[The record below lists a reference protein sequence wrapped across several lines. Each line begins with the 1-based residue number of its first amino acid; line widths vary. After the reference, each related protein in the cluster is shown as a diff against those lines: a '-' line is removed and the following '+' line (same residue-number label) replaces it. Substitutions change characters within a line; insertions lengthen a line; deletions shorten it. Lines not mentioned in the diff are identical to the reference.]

1 MKNLK
6 LFLLIFTIS
15 VISSSN
21 LFAEDSET
29 KNELK
34 VEIIV
39 SGSPSF
45 ITEWIGSSY
54 SHSPRITRI
63 KEIEQEKMFYMA
75 VVVGGYSLG
84 DNSSTDIT
92 GDFMLLKPDGS
103 VSLENKNI
111 FKHKVEMEQ
120 NHTAGFIMLD
130 PTLDIVLEEGDP
142 QGFYTIKITVH
153 DNVLDKESTNE
164 YRLKLI
170 ARPKGPRKPPIFNSH
185 NDFTKWMTYY
195 YLKPEPSKLPA
206 VIKHYASSSLY
217 NKVSSRLPVV
227 AFFAAILKDNNPLL
241 EEVYQSIS
249 NTSPDSLQTVF
260 LRTMWLLNSSR
271 SKEIIAEFSPSWESD
286 ENKKQIKNINE
297 TPAPNLLIDPIVDT
311 SQLDMLWSIFVA
323 TGDSKPIERII
334 STLNFVNEE
343 DIIQVMIGKAAIWSL
358 GSNAKQH
365 KLVYE
370 ICAKALTTADPGT
383 AVMLQEI
390 IDNLDLIE

>member
-1 MKNLK
+1 MKTLK
-6 LFLLIFTIS
+6 LFLLIVTIS

-21 LFAEDSET
+21 LFAEESET

-39 SGSPSF
+39 SESPSF
-45 ITEWIGSSY
+45 ISEWIGSRY

-75 VVVGGYSLG
+75 VIVGGYSLD

-92 GDFMLLKPDGS
+92 GDFMLLGPDGS
-103 VSLENKNI
+103 VSLEDKNI

-120 NHTAGFIMLD
+120 DHATGFIMLD

-153 DNVLDKESTNE
+153 DNTLDKESTNQ

-170 ARPKGPRKPPIFNSH
+170 ARPKGPRRSPIFNFH

-195 YLKPEPSKLPA
+195 YLNPEPSKLPA
-206 VIKHYASSSLY
+206 VIKYYANSSLY
-217 NKVSSRLPVV
+217 NKVNSRLPVTT
-227 AFFAAILKDNNPLL
+227 FFAAILKDNDALL
-241 EEVYQSIS
+241 EKVYQSIS
-249 NTSPDSLQTVF
+249 DTSPDSLQTVF
-260 LRTMWLLNSSR
+260 LRTIWLIDSPR
-271 SKEIIAEFSPSWESD
+271 SKEILAEVSPSWESN
-286 ENKKQIKNINE
+286 ENKKQIKEITE
-297 TPAPNLLIDPIVDT
+297 TPAPNVLIDPIIDA
-311 SQLDMLWSIFVA
+311 SQLDMLWSIFLA
-323 TGDSKPIERII
+323 TGDSKPIKRII
-334 STLNFVNEE
+334 STLNFVDDQ
-343 DIIQVMIGKAAIWSL
+343 DIMQVMIGKAAIWSL

-370 ICAKALTTADPGT
+370 ICTKALTTADPGT
-383 AVMLQEI
+383 VVMLQEI
-390 IDNLDLIE
+390 IDNMDLIE